1 MNNVNTSTNCLTFNI
16 DTSEV
21 QLIDKLNK
29 LYKELSS
36 KISEGLIVAFS
47 GGVDSA
53 FLLWAAE
60 KIQATKGGK
69 LLALTTD
76 SPSLPRAELNEAIE
90 FANNLG
96 VTHKIEKSKE
106 FDDSE
111 YVQNDLNRCYFCKK
125 ELFRLTNEVIESDEY
140 KWVAYGY
147 NDSDRSDFR
156 PGHKAAMENEI
167 LAPLADVG
175 LTKDEIR
182 KILKINSI
190 KLSEKPSNPCLSS
203 RIMTGITITEKR
215 LKDIEELEVLIEKA
229 GIKIKRVRICKE
241 GNDDFLR
248 IEIGSDEMK
257 DFLDISEQISNEGKA
272 RGYKWV
278 TLDLSGYKMGGGVNK
293 NNRLK

>member
-1 MNNVNTSTNCLTFNI
+1 MNSINTPINCLTINI
-16 DTSEV
+16 DSSEV
-21 QLIDKLNK
+21 ELINKLNK
-29 LYKELSS
+29 LFKELSS
-36 KISEGLIVAFS
+36 KISDGLIVAFS

-53 FLLWAAE
+53 FLLWAAK
-60 KIQATKGGK
+60 KIQTINGGK

-90 FANNLG
+90 FADNLG
-96 VTHKIEKSKE
+96 VSHKIEKSKE
-106 FDDSE
+106 FDNPQ
-111 YVQNDLNRCYFCKK
+111 YIQNDLDRCYFCKK
-125 ELFRLTNEVIESDEY
+125 ELFRLTSEVIESNEY

-182 KILKINSI
+182 KTLKINGI
-190 KLSEKPSNPCLSS
+190 NLSEKPSNPCLSS
-203 RIMTGITITEKR
+203 RIMTGISISEKR
-215 LKDIEELEVLIEKA
+215 LNDIEELEALIEQA

-248 IEIGSDEMK
+248 IEIGKDEMK
-257 DFLDISEQISNEGKA
+257 NFLDISEQISSEGKA

-278 TLDLSGYKMGGGVNK
+278 TLDLSGYKMGGGVK
-293 NNRLK
+293 

>member
-1 MNNVNTSTNCLTFNI
+1 MNSINTLTNCLTVNI
-16 DTSEV
+16 DSSEV
-21 QLIDKLNK
+21 LLINKLNK
-29 LYKELSS
+29 LYIELSS
-36 KISEGLIVAFS
+36 KIFDGLIVAFS

-53 FLLWAAE
+53 FLLWAAK
-60 KIQATKGGK
+60 KIQTANGGK

-90 FANNLG
+90 FADNLG
-96 VTHKIEKSKE
+96 VIHKIEKSKE
-106 FDDSE
+106 FDDPE
-111 YVQNDLNRCYFCKK
+111 YIQNDLNRCYFCKK
-125 ELFRLTNEVIESDEY
+125 ELFRLTSEVIESDEY

-175 LTKDEIR
+175 LAKDEIR
-182 KILKINSI
+182 KTLKINGI
-190 KLSEKPSNPCLSS
+190 NLSEKPSNPCLSS
-203 RIMTGITITEKR
+203 RIMTGISISEKR
-215 LKDIEELEVLIEKA
+215 LKDIEELEVLIEQA
-229 GIKIKRVRICKE
+229 GIKIKRVRICRE

-248 IEIGSDEMK
+248 IEIGKDEMK

-278 TLDLSGYKMGGGVNK
+278 TLDLSGYKMGGGVK
-293 NNRLK
+293 QK

>member
-1 MNNVNTSTNCLTFNI
+1 MNSINTLTNCLTVSI
-16 DTSEV
+16 DSSEV
-21 QLIDKLNK
+21 LLINKLNK

-36 KISEGLIVAFS
+36 KIFDGLIVAFS

-53 FLLWAAE
+53 FLLWAAK
-60 KIQATKGGK
+60 KIQTSNGGK

-90 FANNLG
+90 FADNLG
-96 VTHKIEKSKE
+96 VIHKIEKSKE
-106 FDDSE
+106 FDDPE
-111 YVQNDLNRCYFCKK
+111 YIQNDLNRCYFCKK
-125 ELFRLTNEVIESDEY
+125 ELFRLTSEVIESDEY

-175 LTKDEIR
+175 LAKDEIR
-182 KILKINSI
+182 KTLKINGI
-190 KLSEKPSNPCLSS
+190 NLSEKPSNPCLSS
-203 RIMTGITITEKR
+203 RIMTGISISEKR
-215 LKDIEELEVLIEKA
+215 LKDIEELEVLIEQA

-248 IEIGSDEMK
+248 IEIGKDEMK

-278 TLDLSGYKMGGGVNK
+278 TLDLSGYKMGGGVK
-293 NNRLK
+293 QK